1 MGPQTTS
8 LTYRNNFVDACTEDI
23 PRPSKRSREAIAVV
37 GAESETAQ
45 KTVARAQTQAPTRM
59 SAPCVTQEV
68 PEVAHEAEFVTAAN
82 PQTHPATRKTETY
95 VTPAFSEAERDA
107 AAERQGY
114 EERVRKVRYPTPRLP
129 LQIPRSTPSIS
140 AREAR
145 SLSPDS
151 PQELL
156 SVSPSEA

>member
-1 MGPQTTS
+1 MQGTT
-8 LTYRNNFVDACTEDI
+8 
-23 PRPSKRSREAIAVV
+23 AVN
-37 GAESETAQ
+37 GAELEVEQNTM
-45 KTVARAQTQAPTRM
+45 ARPQTQAPTRR

-68 PEVAHEAEFVTAAN
+68 PEVAHEGEMVTAAN

-95 VTPAFSEAERDA
+95 VTLAFSEAERDA

-129 LQIPRSTPSIS
+129 LQIPRSTPSIPF
-140 AREAR
+140 REAW

-156 SVSPSEA
+156 RVSPSEA